1 MRLNETT
8 LCFPRTS
15 RDKATQDAA
24 ESAVALH
31 TYPQPLAQR
40 FFYALLRCGWVAV
53 LAAVFLLAGC
63 ADDLGAYAASQADL
77 ADAIAQAGKEDGQ

>member
-15 RDKATQDAA
+15 RDKAKRDAA

-40 FFYALLRCGWVAV
+40 FFYALLKWGWVAV
-53 LAAVFLLAGC
+53 LAAAFLLTGC
-63 ADDLGAYAASQADL
+63 ADEAQTYAADQASL
-77 ADAIAQAGKEDGQ
+77 ADAVAQAAKEAGQ

>member
-15 RDKATQDAA
+15 RDKAKRDAA

-31 TYPQPLAQR
+31 SYPQPLAQR
-40 FFYALLRCGWVAV
+40 FFYAILRWGWVAV
-53 LAAVFLLAGC
+53 LAAVFLLTGC
-63 ADDLGAYAASQADL
+63 ADDLDTYAASQADL
-77 ADAIAQAGKEDGQ
+77 ADAIATAAKEAGQ